1 MTNIKL
7 LTASLELIEN
17 EFFNTLTVSA
27 VIWKN
32 DENYTIHAIS
42 KNISKILGFSQ
53 ENFINRKTIYSDLI
67 HPDDLKKIISEIK
80 NNVSEKKLE
89 FTPEP
94 YRIRNNKGIYKWIK
108 MDIRIIYN
116 KGEVSHFIGYI
127 SDCTLE
133 KENLIEKEKI
143 SILP

>member
-32 DENYTIHAIS
+32 DENYNIQAIS

-53 ENFINRKTIYSDLI
+53 ENFISKKSLYWRFDLNNWEWLIWKTGI
-67 HPDDLKKIISEIK
+67 KKFNSAAKANLRSLSFAYI
-80 NNVSEKKLE
+80 
-89 FTPEP
+89 TPA
-94 YRIRNNKGIYKWIK
+94 
-108 MDIRIIYN
+108 
-116 KGEVSHFIGYI
+116 EVR
-127 SDCTLE
+127 
-133 KENLIEKEKI
+133 
-143 SILP
+143 

>member
-7 LTASLELIEN
+7 LAASLELIEN
-17 EFFNTLTVSA
+17 EFFNTLLVSV

-32 DENYTIHAIS
+32 DENYNIQAIS

-53 ENFINRKTIYSDLI
+53 ENFISKKTIYSDLI
-67 HPDDLKKIISEIK
+67 HPDDLKRVISEVK
-80 NNVSEKKLE
+80 NNISEKKLE
-89 FTPEP
+89 FTHEP

-133 KENLIEKEKI
+133 KEL
-143 SILP
+143 